1 VAQLFSL
8 GHFTHMTLSM
18 FIPSWR
24 GWLALAVGIADALF
38 APAVIPAY
46 DGPGVS
52 VPQFCLAILLAAITV
67 IVCFSCF
74 RQRRAAD
81 RVAAV
86 ITAVFAAWIFYVVI
100 VFVHR
105 VVA

>member
-1 VAQLFSL
+1 
-8 GHFTHMTLSM
+8 MTLSM

-24 GWLALAVGIADALF
+24 GWLALTAGIADALL
-38 APAVIPAY
+38 APAVVPAY

-52 VPQFCLAILLAAITV
+52 VPQFCLAILLAVTTV

-74 RQRRAAD
+74 HKRRVAD

-86 ITAVFAAWIFYVVI
+86 ITAAFAAWIFYVVI
-100 VFVHR
+100 ALVHR

>member
-1 VAQLFSL
+1 
-8 GHFTHMTLSM
+8 MTISM

-24 GWLALAVGIADALF
+24 GWLALAVGLADFIL

-52 VPQFCLAILLAAITV
+52 APQFCLAISLAVATV
-67 IVCFSCF
+67 VVCFSCF
-74 RQRRAAD
+74 HKRRGAD
-81 RVAAV
+81 RIAAV
-86 ITAVFAAWIFYVVI
+86 ITAAFAAWIFYEVI